1 MDGGEFDRYGKLHG
15 KGKMTRMQG
24 GNLMVYTVEL
34 NANVPH
40 GAGVLVGPEQ
50 TIECDDWVSGAP
62 NGLAKVVRGE
72 GIALCKFVDGQPT
85 AVTQCGDEPSKT
97 AALATRQH
105 EDSNPHLKV
114 TVR

>member
-1 MDGGEFDRYGKLHG
+1 MSQCH
-15 KGKMTRMQG
+15 
-24 GNLMVYTVEL
+24 
-34 NANVPH
+34 NVPH

-105 EDSNPHLKV
+105 EIQTLI
-114 TVR
+114 